1 MRKDKNWLDKNVIS
15 WYNTVIGCFS
25 NKRVEFKLMR
35 EIKPDYYLSMSE
47 MISELNAKIPA
58 EPKNISLH
66 LDGFDIR
73 YPTSLLWLCIME
85 HQLKCRDQTW
95 LFEWDSNKMKFCAG
109 LHPLY
114 LYPRL

>member
-15 WYNTVIGCFS
+15 WYNTVIGRFS

-66 LDGFDIR
+66 LDGLIFDIQQV
-73 YPTSLLWLCIME
+73 YCGYVSWSI
-85 HQLKCRDQTW
+85 
-95 LFEWDSNKMKFCAG
+95 N
-109 LHPLY
+109 
-114 LYPRL
+114 